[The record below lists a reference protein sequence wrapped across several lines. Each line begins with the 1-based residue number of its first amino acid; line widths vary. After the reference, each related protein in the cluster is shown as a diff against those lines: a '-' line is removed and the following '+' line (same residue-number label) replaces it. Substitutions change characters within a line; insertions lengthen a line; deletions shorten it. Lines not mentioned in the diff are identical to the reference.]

1 LSILTGWKTTKRA
14 RHLLALLS
22 CLAAAC
28 SSGPQKSSAAPAS
41 APRAQTPS
49 GPTARA
55 APAPP
60 PAARPPAARDP
71 SCGPEVEGQSDN
83 VRSAVLDA
91 LIRDSLRKA
100 GAAGTPHGDIVIG
113 EEQRLPNGQ
122 VFVHDA
128 SPGVTAHF
136 ANHTPPVGGYSSGF
150 SMNGGH
156 TDRKKGLVAFTT
168 GEICW
173 KSGGEAVVKA
183 RTIGDDGHTAWS
195 VTLQRTGADW
205 IVKSID
211 ARR

>member
-1 LSILTGWKTTKRA
+1 MGWI
-14 RHLLALLS
+14 ALLS
-22 CLAAAC
+22 VTLSLACAGDNGPKAAAG
-28 SSGPQKSSAAPAS
+28 SHGQPAAAQGQAPQPVPAS
-41 APRAQTPS
+41 
-49 GPTARA
+49 
-55 APAPP
+55 PAKPP
-60 PAARPPAARDP
+60 RDP

-83 VRSAVLDA
+83 VRSAVLEA
-91 LIRDSLRKA
+91 LIRQSLRKA
-100 GAAGTPHGDIVIG
+100 EAAGTPHGEIIIG
-113 EEQRLPNGQ
+113 EEQRMGNGQ

-150 SMNGGH
+150 FMQGGH
-156 TDRKKGLVAFTT
+156 TGRKKGLVAFTT

-183 RTIGDDGHTAWS
+183 RTIGEEAQSPWS

>member
-1 LSILTGWKTTKRA
+1 MSGPRVGARA
-14 RHLLALLS
+14 VLALLV
-22 CLAAAC
+22 CLQMGC
-28 SSGPQKSSAAPAS
+28 PGGPQGSPAA
-41 APRAQTPS
+41 Q
-49 GPTARA
+49 
-55 APAPP
+55 P
-60 PAARPPAARDP
+60 PAARPAPAPGDP

-83 VRSAVLDA
+83 VRSAVLEA
-91 LIRDSLRKA
+91 LIRQSLRKA
-100 GAAGTPHGDIVIG
+100 EAAGTPHGEIIIG
-113 EEQRLPNGQ
+113 EEQRMGNGQ

-183 RTIGDDGHTAWS
+183 RTIGEEAQSPWS

>member
-1 LSILTGWKTTKRA
+1 M
-14 RHLLALLS
+14 
-22 CLAAAC
+22 
-28 SSGPQKSSAAPAS
+28 SGP
-41 APRAQTPS
+41 RV
-49 GPTARA
+49 GARA
-55 APAPP
+55 VLAVLVCLQMGCPGGPQGSPAAQP
-60 PAARPPAARDP
+60 PAARPGPAPAQGDP

-83 VRSAVLDA
+83 VRSAVLEA
-91 LIRDSLRKA
+91 LIRQSLRKA
-100 GAAGTPHGDIVIG
+100 EAAGTPHGEIIIG
-113 EEQRLPNGQ
+113 EEQRMGNGQ

-136 ANHTPPVGGYSSGF
+136 ANHRPPVGGYSSGF
-150 SMNGGH
+150 FMQGGH
-156 TDRKKGLVAFTT
+156 TGRKKGLVAFTT

-183 RTIGDDGHTAWS
+183 RTIGEEAQSPWS